1 MMKSEPSGA
10 GPNLQVAFRSATYV
24 AQIMMSNVCVTG
36 LASVACAKNCET
48 ACITKD
54 GLTNNSKTTIDM
66 TGLTRLNQMC
76 ITHIRDQREPKD

>member
-1 MMKSEPSGA
+1 MKLEPFDVD
-10 GPNLQVAFRSATYV
+10 PHLKVAFRSVTSV
-24 AQIMMSNVCVTG
+24 VLIMMRNACVTG
-36 LASVACAKNCET
+36 RANVACVMSGET
-48 ACITKD
+48 HCDTTD